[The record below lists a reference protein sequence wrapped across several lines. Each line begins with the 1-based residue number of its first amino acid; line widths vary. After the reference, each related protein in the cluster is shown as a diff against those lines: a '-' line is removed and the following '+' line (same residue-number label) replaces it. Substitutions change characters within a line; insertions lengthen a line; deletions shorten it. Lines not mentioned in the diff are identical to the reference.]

1 MHHQRLTATVALLLP
16 LPASAHGFGALYT
29 LPVPLWLYGWASAAT
44 LVLSFLIAGLFLT
57 APAHPANAP
66 GRSAWHIVAPRAVLA
81 PLQWLGVALLLLCIV
96 AGFIGHRDPLRNFS
110 TAFFWI
116 IFTLLIP
123 YLTLLLGNF
132 YAVLSPWRTLAH
144 GIGRLWPAFLRGR
157 IAYPAWLADWPAL
170 ALYLGFIGIELLGSG
185 RPIAVAQILVA
196 YTALNLAG
204 VWLIGARAWFRHCE
218 LFAVFLR
225 LIALMAPLRWHPR
238 AAGTS
243 ARISFR
249 WPCAGL
255 LSERPSDLSTVTFAL
270 AMLAT
275 TAFDGLKATQWWV
288 SLFWSDPTGLLTA
301 MYGVP
306 PINALAQVRP
316 WFLLWESLWL
326 VASPFLYLGAYL
338 LALWVARK
346 LTATRRTLR
355 QLALDF
361 GYSLLPIAVVYHL
374 THYATL
380 LLAHGLKILSLASDP
395 FGWKWNLF
403 GTTQMFRAPILVDM
417 GVVWHSQVGLIVLG
431 HIVSVSIAHRIAL
444 RVFPSRAK
452 ALLSQ
457 LPMLALMIAFTVA
470 GLWILSQPLTV
481 MLMR

>member
-1 MHHQRLTATVALLLP
+1 MNHQRLTAAAALLLP
-16 LPASAHGFGALYT
+16 LPAGAHGFGALYT
-29 LPVPLWLYGWASAAT
+29 LPVPLWLYGWASGAT
-44 LVLSFLIAGLFLT
+44 LIVSFMVAGLFLT
-57 APAHPANAP
+57 ATAHPAAAASR
-66 GRSAWHIVAPRAVLA
+66 GTRAIAVPRALVS
-81 PLQWLGVALLLLCIV
+81 PLQWLSVALLLLCIV

-132 YAVLSPWRTLAH
+132 YAVLSPWRALA
-144 GIGRLWPAFLRGR
+144 GLIGRLWPAFLRGR
-157 IAYPAWLADWPAL
+157 ITYPAWLADWPAL
-170 ALYLGFIGIELLGSG
+170 ALYLGFIGIELFGSG
-185 RPIAVAQILVA
+185 RPIAVGQILVA

-225 LIALMAPLRWHPR
+225 LIALMAPLRYRPR
-238 AAGTS
+238 EVDGP
-243 ARISFR
+243 ARISLR

-255 LSERPSDLSTVTFAL
+255 LSERPSHISTVTFAL

-306 PINALAQVRP
+306 PINALAEVRP

-326 VASPFLYLGAYL
+326 VAAPFVYLGAYL
-338 LALWVARK
+338 LALGLARL
-346 LTATRRTLR
+346 LTGTQRSLG

-361 GYSLLPIAVVYHL
+361 GYSLLPIAIVYHL

-380 LLAHGLKILSLASDP
+380 LLAHGLKILSLVSDP
-395 FGWKWNLF
+395 FGWKWDLF
-403 GTTQMFRAPILVDM
+403 GSAQMFRAPILVDM

-431 HIVSVSIAHRIAL
+431 HVISVSIAHRIAL
-444 RVFPSRAK
+444 RVFPSRPK
-452 ALLSQ
+452 ALAGQ